1 MVPKNTII
9 TIILSIL
16 GSIIFLISCYLF
28 KKRHEFDIIIIRDL
42 TSNNRIVPVEGI
54 IVVEG
59 HVNTEGPSVPEL
71 PI

>member
-16 GSIIFLISCYLF
+16 GGIIFLISCYLF
-28 KKRHEFDIIIIRDL
+28 KKRHEFDSIIIRDL
-42 TSNNRIVPVEGI
+42 ASNNRIVPVEGI

-59 HVNTEGPSVPEL
+59 SVNTEEPSVPEL
-71 PI
+71 P

>member
-16 GSIIFLISCYLF
+16 GGIIFLISCYLF
-28 KKRHEFDIIIIRDL
+28 KKRHEFDSIIIRDL

-59 HVNTEGPSVPEL
+59 HINTERPPVPEL